1 MSAEV
6 MARPKPL
13 PGHCRSLGRGRLDGA
28 GEREVAMGTAKG
40 GITYSF
46 SQAII
51 LALAMSLAVLTFSRI
66 ALWA

>member
-1 MSAEV
+1 
-6 MARPKPL
+6 
-13 PGHCRSLGRGRLDGA
+13 
-28 GEREVAMGTAKG
+28 MGTAKG